1 MNGSD
6 VNTAFW
12 TFAFFVMISRF
23 GMSMIL
29 PALNTAALRALSPE
43 ELNKGS
49 GTMNFLRQLG
59 GAFGVC
65 GLVVVMEQRT
75 QFHADA
81 LVATQTPENTISQGL
96 LNQVGQLLGEFG
108 VPEAIRGS
116 GALHYLG
123 DIVSAQAST
132 LGFKDGFLIISAV
145 YVIAMLP
152 AWILGR
158 SKPPT
163 ENIKIEKKN

>member
-1 MNGSD
+1 
-6 VNTAFW
+6 
-12 TFAFFVMISRF
+12 
-23 GMSMIL
+23 
-29 PALNTAALRALSPE
+29 
-43 ELNKGS
+43 
-49 GTMNFLRQLG
+49 
-59 GAFGVC
+59 
-65 GLVVVMEQRT
+65 MEQRT

-158 SKPPT
+158 SKPPA